1 MSRYCLDTSA
11 YSNFKRGDPQV
22 VDLIDRAEWIGLST
36 IALGELWIGFQGG
49 TRRERNEVELDEFLS
64 SPQVEELVIDRETS
78 RIYAE
83 MIVSLQQAG
92 TPVPSN
98 DVWIAAAAARAGAP
112 VITYDGHFEYIRQ
125 VRSIIFAPVEPSPP
139 KGRGGGKTNQ

>member
-22 VDLIDRAEWIGLST
+22 VPLIDAAEWVGISS
-36 IALGELWIGFQGG
+36 IALGELWLGFLLGD
-49 TRRERNEVELDEFLS
+49 RLARNQAELNEFLS
-64 SPQVEELVIDRETS
+64 SPVVEELLIDQQVG

-83 MIVSLQQAG
+83 IVASLQRAG

-98 DVWIAAAAARAGAP
+98 DIWIAAAAVRAGVP
-112 VITYDGHFEYIRQ
+112 LLTYDTHFEAIQQ
-125 VRSIIFAPVEPSPP
+125 VRSIIFTPP
-139 KGRGGGKTNQ
+139 K

>member
-22 VDLIDRAEWIGLST
+22 VELIDQAEWLGLST
-36 IALGELWIGFQGG
+36 VALGEIWIGFHGG
-49 TRRERNEVELDEFLS
+49 SRREKNEAELDEFLS
-64 SPQVEELVIDRETS
+64 SPQVEELVIDRETG

-98 DVWIAAAAARAGAP
+98 DVWIAAAAVRAGVP
-112 VITYDGHFEYIRQ
+112 VITYDGHFEYIRK
-125 VRSIIFAPVEPSPP
+125 VRSIIFSPP
-139 KGRGGGKTNQ
+139 SRKP

>member
-22 VDLIDRAEWIGLST
+22 VELVDRAEWLGMSSIV
-36 IALGELWIGFQGG
+36 LGELWIGFLLGD
-49 TRRERNEVELDEFLS
+49 REAKNQAELDEFLS
-64 SPQVEELVIDRETS
+64 FPAVEELAVDQEVG

-83 MIVSLQQAG
+83 IIVSLRRAG

-98 DVWIAAAAARAGAP
+98 DVWIAAAAVRAGVP
-112 VITYDGHFEYIRQ
+112 VITYDHHFEDIQQ
-125 VRSIIFAPVEPSPP
+125 VRSIVLIPPSR
-139 KGRGGGKTNQ
+139 KSR